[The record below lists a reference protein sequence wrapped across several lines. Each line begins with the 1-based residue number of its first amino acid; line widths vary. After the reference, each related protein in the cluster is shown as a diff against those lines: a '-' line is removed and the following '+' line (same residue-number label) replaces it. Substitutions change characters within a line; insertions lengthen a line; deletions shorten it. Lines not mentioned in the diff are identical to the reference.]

1 MDIENCFFIRL
12 LISLKGRFRPFVRA
26 SVRPSVRPV
35 LFSKDKYG
43 RFECKKSSND
53 IINNDTLS
61 DDEVVASHVPR
72 GTCFFHFWG
81 EEELPNWQIVSTKL
95 RMGSKFSL
103 SWSIDE
109 KLDLP
114 PSGFFPNSFFLLCF
128 FFSICCFLALTR

>member
-1 MDIENCFFIRL
+1 MRL
-12 LISLKGRFRPFVRA
+12 RISIKGC
-26 SVRPSVRPV
+26 VRPSVGPSVRRSVPYYFRRTKIV
-35 LFSKDKYG
+35 V
-43 RFECKKSSND
+43 FEGQKSSNV
-53 IINNDTLS
+53 IKNDDTMS
-61 DDEVVASHVPR
+61 EGEVVASHVPR

-95 RMGSKFSL
+95 RLGSKFSL

-128 FFSICCFLALTR
+128 FFSICCFLALAR